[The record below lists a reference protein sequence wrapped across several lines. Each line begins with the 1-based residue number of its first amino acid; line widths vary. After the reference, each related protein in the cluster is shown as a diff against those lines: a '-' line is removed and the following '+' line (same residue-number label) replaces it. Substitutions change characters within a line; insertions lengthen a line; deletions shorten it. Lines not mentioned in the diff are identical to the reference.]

1 MNERIVIIPI
11 TVREGAVSLRDSM
24 RFCRAAAVLS
34 SVLVPLAISAACGT
48 EQRSGFDDEQ
58 KNVGGFDEA
67 GTFGDAADPQGRE
80 VRDPTTCAEAAAAK
94 TYVGCDYWA
103 TPGANIVQDVFD
115 FAIAV
120 ANVGNEPAN
129 VEVTSRNDMKWNI
142 TVGPGSLG
150 KVFLP
155 WVQELKGNSI
165 QSVTSSMIA
174 KNSAYHVVSDRPVVV
189 YQFSPLQFRAQGGP
203 EGKNW
208 SGCKKQL
215 GADDCYSYT
224 NDASLLLPST
234 AMTGSYRIMGSY
246 GFSRRPIDETT
257 QKPDPSKEP
266 LPGYAPYFLVTAT
279 QNGTTVNVKLGPK
292 GKVVAGGGVPAADAN
307 GTVSFTLDAG
317 DIAQVVSGVGRDFDL
332 SGSLLDADKPV
343 QVITGVPCIDF
354 PLDVIACDHI
364 EETVFPAQTLGKRYV
379 VALPS
384 GPTDA
389 KVQHVV
395 RFYGNADGTKLTYKP
410 QAPSGCPATLSA
422 GEVVECGEVGIDF
435 EVEGDHEF
443 GVGTFLLGASKVDP
457 QFSIQKSMGD
467 PSQSFAVTV
476 EQYRKKYV
484 FLAPTDYTTSY
495 VDVVTSEGTTL
506 TLDGADV
513 SSQLA
518 PINGT
523 SFFTARVKLEPV
535 NEGVHTLLSSKPSGI
550 QVLGY
555 GSYTSYQYPGGLNL
569 GEIAPIPPK

>member
-1 MNERIVIIPI
+1 
-11 TVREGAVSLRDSM
+11 M
-24 RFCRAAAVLS
+24 RFSRAMAVLS
-34 SVLVPLAISAACGT
+34 SVVVPLALSAACGS
-48 EQRSGFDDEQ
+48 ERRQRFDEHTTAGGFDD
-58 KNVGGFDEA
+58 GGGGA
-67 GTFGDAADPQGRE
+67 FGEGGGDVPAKE
-80 VRDPTTCAEAAAAK
+80 VRDPTTCAEAAASK
-94 TYVGCDYWA
+94 SYVGCEYWA

-115 FAIAV
+115 FTIAV
-120 ANVGNEPAN
+120 ANVGSEPAN
-129 VEVTSRNDMKWNI
+129 VVVTSRNDQKWNI

-155 WVQELKGNSI
+155 WVMELKGNSI
-165 QSVTSSMIA
+165 TSVTASAIA
-174 KNSAYHVVSDRPVVV
+174 KNGAYHIVSDRPVVV
-189 YQFSPLQFRAQGGP
+189 YQFSPLQFRAQGGAP
-203 EGKNW
+203 GKSW
-208 SGCKKQL
+208 SSCKKQSPL
-215 GADDCYSYT
+215 ADDCYSYS

-246 GFSRRPIDETT
+246 GFSRRPIDEST
-257 QKPDPSKEP
+257 QKPDPSKDP
-266 LPGYAPYFLVTAT
+266 LPGYAPYVLVTAT
-279 QNGTTVNVKLGPK
+279 QSGTTVTMKLGPK
-292 GKVVAGGGVPAADAN
+292 GKVVAGGGVPAAAAG
-307 GTVSFTLDAG
+307 GTVTFTLDAG
-317 DIAQVVSGVGRDFDL
+317 DIAQVVSGVGRDFDF

-364 EETVFPAQTLGKRYV
+364 EETVFPAQTLGKHYV
-379 VALPS
+379 VAMPS
-384 GPTDA
+384 GPTGP
-389 KVQHVV
+389 KVEHVV
-395 RFYGNADGTKLTYKP
+395 RFYGNADGTTLTYKP
-410 QAPSGCPATLSA
+410 SMPSGCPATLSA

-457 QFSIQKSMGD
+457 QFSLDKSMGD
-467 PSQSFAVTV
+467 PAQSFAVTV
-476 EQYRKKYV
+476 EQYRQKYV

-513 SSQLA
+513 SSMLA
-518 PINGT
+518 PISGT
-523 SFFTARVKLEPV
+523 SFFAARVELEAT
-535 NEGVHTLLSSKPSGI
+535 NDGVHTLLSSKPSSI

>member
-1 MNERIVIIPI
+1 
-11 TVREGAVSLRDSM
+11 M
-24 RFCRAAAVLS
+24 RTWRAPAVLL
-34 SVLVPLAISAACGT
+34 SVLVPLALSAACGSERRASFDENNAT
-48 EQRSGFDDEQ
+48 PGFDD
-58 KNVGGFDEA
+58 GGA
-67 GTFGDAADPQGRE
+67 FGDASADPSDKE
-80 VRDPTTCAEAAAAK
+80 IRDPKTCAEAAASR

-115 FAIAV
+115 FTIAV
-120 ANVGNEPAN
+120 ANVGDEPAD
-129 VEVTSRNDMKWNI
+129 VEVTGTNDQKWNI

-155 WVQELKGNSI
+155 WIPELKGNTI
-165 QSVTSSMIA
+165 TSVTASTIA
-174 KNSAYHVVSDRPVVV
+174 KGSAYHVVSNRPVVV

-203 EGKNW
+203 PGKSW
-208 SGCKKQL
+208 SACRKASPL
-215 GADDCYSYT
+215 ADDCYSYS

-234 AMTGSYRIMGSY
+234 AMTGNYRIMGSY
-246 GFSRRPIDETT
+246 GFSRRPIDEST

-266 LPGYAPYFLVTAT
+266 LPGFAPYFLVTAT
-279 QNGTTVNVKLGPK
+279 QNGTTVNVKLGAK
-292 GKVVAGGGVPAADAN
+292 GKVTGGGGVPTAAA
-307 GTVSFTLDAG
+307 GSTVTFTLDAG
-317 DIAQVVSGVGRDFDL
+317 DIAQVVSGVGRDFDF
-332 SGSLLDADKPV
+332 SGSLLDANKPV

-364 EETVFPAQTLGKRYV
+364 EETVFPAQTLGKHYV
-379 VALPS
+379 VPMPA
-384 GPTDA
+384 GPADA
-389 KVQHVV
+389 KVAHVV
-395 RFYGNADGTKLTYKP
+395 RLYGNADGTKLTYKP
-410 QAPSGCPATLSA
+410 SAPSGCPATLAA

-457 QFSIQKSMGD
+457 QFSLQKSMGD

-513 SSQLA
+513 SAELT
-518 PINGT
+518 PIGGT
-523 SFFTARVKLEPV
+523 SFFVARIKLAPV
-535 NEGVHTLLSSKPSGI
+535 NEGVHTLLSSKPSSI
-550 QVLGY
+550 QVRGY